1 MAAVIEDVTVIEGAI
16 AIEGAVAIEGAYAV
30 EDAYEDA
37 YAVEDADEESQTY
50 CIYDVPCSDKRMC
63 GDCADDL
70 YRIDEAEQ
78 WMEDHRGLNFDDDCC
93 YDY

>member
-1 MAAVIEDVTVIEGAI
+1 MAAVIEDVTVIEGAV
-16 AIEGAVAIEGAYAV
+16 EGAV

-50 CIYDVPCSDKRMC
+50 CIYDVSCSDKRMC

>member
-30 EDAYEDA
+30 EDAY
-37 YAVEDADEESQTY
+37 ADEESQTY

>member
-1 MAAVIEDVTVIEGAI
+1 MAAVIEDVTVIEGA
-16 AIEGAVAIEGAYAV
+16 V
-30 EDAYEDA
+30 EDAVEDA
-37 YAVEDADEESQTY
+37 YAVEESQPY